1 MGFVEDAGAFDH
13 TATPPIRLGLL
24 STPARRA
31 TLGSM
36 ATRQD
41 FLTPLS
47 PRAAELFEELRR
59 ASSLREELVGRT
71 KHDLAVLGELNAA
84 AERTREE
91 IERAVA
97 YWLPK

>member
-1 MGFVEDAGAFDH
+1 
-13 TATPPIRLGLL
+13 
-24 STPARRA
+24 
-31 TLGSM
+31 M

-47 PRAAELFEELRR
+47 PRAAELLEGLRR
-59 ASSLREELVGRT
+59 PSSLREKLVGRT